1 VECGGGDGETE
12 SSVFFISSS
21 LDYGFLSNFYPCE
34 FIDDKEL
41 NNTKQQIVFKNM
53 EQYFIYQKAKM
64 FDKTKIKQ
72 ILTETEPK
80 IIQGYGRQIDN
91 FNQNEWDKHKL
102 GIMYRGLE
110 LKFGQ
115 NPAILDKLLK
125 TENKTLYEANKHDRY
140 WGIGFDVENGIKKEQ
155 DRHSEEFGKNKLG
168 ELLMKLRDSLLINN
182 TNNSQYYR
190 SL

>member
-1 VECGGGDGETE
+1 
-12 SSVFFISSS
+12 
-21 LDYGFLSNFYPCE
+21 
-34 FIDDKEL
+34 
-41 NNTKQQIVFKNM
+41 
-53 EQYFIYQKAKM
+53 M